1 MRFQE
6 VGDPMPFVTSAHIP
20 THNAYIG
27 FDLAATFPKYINIR
41 RGAYITVLLS
51 IACNP
56 WKLVSTATIFL
67 SVLSSYAVFL
77 GPMTGL
83 MISSWFVV
91 NKRKIKVE
99 DLYTGSRTSIYWC
112 TMGVDWRAAVA
123 VSTTSLFTSGETTRH
138 VF

>member
-1 MRFQE
+1 MYVE
-6 VGDPMPFVTSAHIP
+6 L
-20 THNAYIG
+20 G

-41 RGAYITVLLS
+41 RGAYITIALS

-83 MISSWFVV
+83 MISAWFIVHR
-91 NKRKIKVE
+91 RKLKVE
-99 DLYTGSRTSIYWC
+99 DLYTGNRTSIYWFSH
-112 TMGVDWRAAVA
+112 GFNWRAFIAVRNTIISNTC
-123 VSTTSLFTSGETTRH
+123 STLRIH
-138 VF
+138 